1 MASRKERAL
10 KGNNLDQC
18 NNSRDQINKLKI
30 NKLLMNSLDQNSFK
44 ALIDNIDPSIINEI
58 KNELTKTL
66 SFKKTLTNT
75 NSNNK
80 INIDSNKKKL
90 ITIIIIH

>member
-1 MASRKERAL
+1 
-10 KGNNLDQC
+10 
-18 NNSRDQINKLKI
+18 
-30 NKLLMNSLDQNSFK
+30 MNSLDQNSFK

-80 INIDSNKKKL
+80 INIDSNKKKNL
-90 ITIIIIH
+90 